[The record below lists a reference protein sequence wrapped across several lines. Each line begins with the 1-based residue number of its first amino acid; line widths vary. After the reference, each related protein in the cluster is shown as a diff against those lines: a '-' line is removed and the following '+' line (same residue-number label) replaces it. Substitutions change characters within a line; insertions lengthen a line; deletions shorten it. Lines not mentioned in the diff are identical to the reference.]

1 MKLSRASSYALHA
14 VAHMAAEGEGRLL
27 TSRHI
32 AQARG
37 LPENFI
43 LKLLRPLVSAQI
55 LRSVKGPNGGYQLA
69 RPASKI
75 TVLDVV
81 EAVDGPLRGQTDLV
95 GEGADALNR
104 RLEAIWCDAIDHV
117 RRQLRKVRISELAGK
132 G

>member
-1 MKLSRASSYALHA
+1 MKLSRASGYALHA
-14 VAHMAAEGEGRLL
+14 VAHMAAVGDGRLL

-37 LPENFI
+37 LPANFI
-43 LKLLRPLVSAQI
+43 LKLLHPLVSAQI

-75 TVLDVV
+75 TVLEVV

-95 GEGADALNR
+95 GEGADALNSQ
-104 RLEAIWCDAIDHV
+104 LEAIWGDVLDHV
-117 RRQLRKVRISELAGK
+117 RRHLGKVRISELAGK
-132 G
+132 S